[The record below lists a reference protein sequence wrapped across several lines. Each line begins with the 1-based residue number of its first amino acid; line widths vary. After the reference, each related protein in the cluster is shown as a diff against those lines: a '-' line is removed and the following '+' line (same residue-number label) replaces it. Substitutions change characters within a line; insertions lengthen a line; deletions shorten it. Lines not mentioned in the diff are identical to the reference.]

1 MKKHFTV
8 LLLAVLILSALFA
21 FAACNDDP
29 ADKTPAEL
37 PMLSA
42 SGEDIVDA
50 DGNTVALRGTNFG
63 GWLVQEGWMCPTA
76 QTDTLSTNMTLY
88 SRFGRER
95 AEALI
100 AAYEESWITEA
111 DFAGV
116 KALGLNV
123 VRVPFTY
130 MNVYNYLSDEGELL
144 HPSEF
149 TLREDPFKR
158 LDFAL
163 EMCKKYELYLI
174 LDLHGAVGSQN
185 GSDHSGDTSRT
196 NLYADTELGEA
207 YRAKTAELWS
217 LVAEHFAG
225 ESNVAGYD
233 LLNEPTRGKVETENQ
248 KFKRQWDYY
257 DVLYDA
263 VRAED
268 PDHMIFIESTWEPQ
282 DLPSPESYGW
292 ENVVYEYH
300 HYNWVNTNGSNTTNY
315 LFYLSKRLNDAYEDH
330 GVPVLIGEFNAW
342 GDKSRHIG
350 KLDQTDLEANAGVL
364 EFYNGEGWHWT
375 TWTYKVVNSTFDIKY
390 SNWGLFNAF
399 ILQNDVTKIYP
410 DMDSYEDILA
420 AWSAVGTAEH
430 FSLYEDFADI
440 VSAAAGAPFAQ
451 GEPAGGYSII

>member
-50 DGNTVALRGTNFG
+50 NGNTVALRGTNFG

-130 MNVYNYLSDEGELL
+130 MNVYDYLSDKGELL

-149 TLREDPFKR
+149 TLREDPFER

-268 PDHMIFIESTWEPQ
+268 PDHMIFIESTWETQ

-300 HYNWVNTNGSNTTNY
+300 HYNWDYNKMTNA
-315 LFYLSKRLNDAYEDH
+315 LFYSFKLAAESLSKN
-330 GVPVLIGEFNAW
+330 GVPVLVGEFNAW
-342 GDKSRHIG
+342 GDSRRG
-350 KLDQTDLEANAGVL
+350 VGDREQTDLEANAGVL

-375 TWTYKVVNSTFDIKY
+375 TWTYKVVVTSGN
-390 SNWGLFNAF
+390 SNWGLFNAA

-410 DMDSYEDILA
+410 DMDTYEDILA

-430 FSLYEDFADI
+430 FTLYEDFADI
-440 VSAAAGAPFAQ
+440 VSAATAAPFAQ